1 MGRSRTRA
9 FCALLLVVALAAGAR
24 RAEAAEL
31 QVLSAGAMRSI
42 VTELAAA
49 FEKETSNPVKLT
61 FGTVGALKAQLAD
74 GAPADVVIM
83 TQEAMQ
89 EMARQGAVVEG
100 SWIAIGRTGI
110 GVAVREGA
118 PKPNIGT
125 PEALKRTLLA
135 TKSLVYVDPAQ
146 SGTSGIHFA
155 GVLQKLGIAEAVKPK
170 TSLVPGGYPAE
181 LVAKG
186 QVDLV
191 VHQISE
197 IVPVKGVTLVGPL
210 PKELQKTTVY
220 AAGITVASASR
231 RPSASML
238 KPSTASR
245 IASPGNTTTH
255 GACSMKPRPSESIS
269 PSDGVGGRTPTPR
282 NDSAAST
289 RIAIAISTE
298 A

>member
-1 MGRSRTRA
+1 MGLSRTRA
-9 FCALLLVVALAAGAR
+9 LCALLLVIALAAGAR

-100 SWIAIGRTGI
+100 SWVAIGRTGI
-110 GVAVREGA
+110 GVGVRDGA
-118 PKPNIGT
+118 PKPDIGT

-146 SGTSGIHFA
+146 GGTSGIHFA

-170 TSLVPGGYPAE
+170 TTLVPGGYPAE

-220 AAGITVASASR
+220 AAGVTVASAS
-231 RPSASML
+231 P
-238 KPSTASR
+238 PASR
-245 IASPGNTTTH
+245 AFVAFLARPDF
-255 GACSMKPRPSESIS
+255 KPKL
-269 PSDGVGGRTPTPR
+269 
-282 NDSAAST
+282 AA
-289 RIAIAISTE
+289 AGLDYQE
-298 A
+298 